1 MVFSAPAK
9 LTHQILGW
17 PAGRALVYQ
26 YGRGFYRV
34 KLDRKQKDGK
44 QYRQRKSTV
53 NHVYVPR
60 VLPNRE
66 EVIKDPTIPKIITE
80 GEKKA
85 IKGCQEGLAVFSLP
99 GVYGFLYQ
107 KEPIPDLDR
116 FAWDGCRV
124 EIVFDSEAK
133 LGAQAKAQAEGF
145 NAIVPPLAVVTD
157 FPSKYVEIVRYWE
170 KRDEG
175 LIDPATLPSEDD
187 PEAWPQAVSQAQV
200 YWARRQLQKAKNGAP
215 VPQSIAELEALANTP
230 LAGLP
235 ERAGKKKLAKKATA
249 KRTVKPRTATR
260 RAKEA

>member
-1 MVFSAPAK
+1 MTRQCGCGA
-9 LTHQILGW
+9 ILLARN
-17 PAGRALVYQ
+17 PSLVCSFECMAGEFGGDLPRS
-26 YGRGFYRV
+26 
-34 KLDRKQKDGK
+34 DTKQP
-44 QYRQRKSTV
+44 
-53 NHVYVPR
+53 YV
-60 VLPNRE
+60 
-66 EVIKDPTIPKIITE
+66 
-80 GEKKA
+80 
-85 IKGCQEGLAVFSLP
+85 
-99 GVYGFLYQ
+99 
-107 KEPIPDLDR
+107 
-116 FAWDGCRV
+116 
-124 EIVFDSEAK
+124 SEATRAK

-200 YWARRQLQKAKNGAP
+200 YWAGRQLQKAKNGAP

-230 LAGLP
+230 LASLP
-235 ERAGKKKLAKKATA
+235 ERAGKKKPAKKATA